1 VRLPFVPQR
10 AVCLPVLCRLWRPKQ
25 PDRTKLRLAV
35 ELVALVAARYPDR
48 RLHLVG
54 DAAYAGKT
62 LRDLPEQATV
72 TTRLRADAV
81 LYELAPPPTGKPGRP
96 RTKGGRLPELI
107 VLAALTRVRFTRAV
121 VACYGERTLVE
132 VACLRCLWYGTFG
145 PRPVQ
150 VVLVRAPGAPD
161 GYDLALVSTDLG
173 ATPAALVER
182 YADRWPV
189 EVLFEEARQV
199 AGVGQARN
207 RTRKAVERTVPFGLV
222 CVSLVVCWYALHGQ
236 PAADV
241 AARRASAPW
250 YRDKHAVSF
259 ADMLVALR
267 RVILAA
273 QYLPGSLVEPT
284 PAEILTVQRAWA
296 AAAA

>member
-1 VRLPFVPQR
+1 
-10 AVCLPVLCRLWRPKQ
+10 
-25 PDRTKLRLAV
+25 
-35 ELVALVAARYPDR
+35 
-48 RLHLVG
+48 
-54 DAAYAGKT
+54 
-62 LRDLPEQATV
+62 
-72 TTRLRADAV
+72 
-81 LYELAPPPTGKPGRP
+81 
-96 RTKGGRLPELI
+96 
-107 VLAALTRVRFTRAV
+107 
-121 VACYGERTLVE
+121 
-132 VACLRCLWYGTFG
+132 
-145 PRPVQ
+145 VQ
-150 VVLVRAPGAPD
+150 VVLVRSPGAPD
-161 GYDLALVSTDLG
+161 GYDLALVSTDLE

-182 YADRWPV
+182 YADRWPI
-189 EVLFEEARQV
+189 EVLFEESRQV

-207 RTRKAVERTVPFGLV
+207 RTRTAVERTVPFGLV